1 MFRSLYD
8 RVLVLSR
15 HRHARFYLGLLS
27 LSEATF
33 FPVPPDVMLAPM
45 VLADRASAWR
55 LALLTCVTS
64 VLGGV
69 IGYVIGALAI
79 ELVLP
84 LIDQVGYMHAYEAAV
99 EAFRRYG
106 VWFVILAGFS
116 PIPYKMITIA
126 AGALGMPIAGFV
138 FGSVIGRGARFYLVA
153 GLIWAGGERAADN
166 LREWVDVLGWTVV
179 AIVALAGL
187 VWWLW

>member
-1 MFRSLYD
+1 
-8 RVLVLSR
+8 
-15 HRHARFYLGLLS
+15 
-27 LSEATF
+27 
-33 FPVPPDVMLAPM
+33 
-45 VLADRASAWR
+45 
-55 LALLTCVTS
+55 
-64 VLGGV
+64 V